1 MMLAGMFCWL
11 STFDEEK
18 SILKCKVEFAEEVE
32 LGMPVPLAKSNRL
45 LPSKDKGCY
54 EKQF

>member
-32 LGMPVPLAKSNRL
+32 LGMPVLLAKSNRL